1 MFRVVTLNVRG
12 LNPKKL
18 DLISEF
24 FSDKQLDLA
33 CIQETMISD
42 VSSQNALAKKCG
54 TAPVFGLRPLVG
66 EGALLFFV
74 PLVCVTRS
82 QCGRKMPGGDSS
94 AS

>member
-24 FSDKQLDLA
+24 FSDKQLDFA

-42 VSSQNALAKKCG
+42 VSSQNALAKKME
-54 TAPVFGLRPLVG
+54 RPQFLVSG
-66 EGALLFFV
+66 HWSERGRYCSLF
-74 PLVCVTRS
+74 P
-82 QCGRKMPGGDSS
+82 
-94 AS
+94 